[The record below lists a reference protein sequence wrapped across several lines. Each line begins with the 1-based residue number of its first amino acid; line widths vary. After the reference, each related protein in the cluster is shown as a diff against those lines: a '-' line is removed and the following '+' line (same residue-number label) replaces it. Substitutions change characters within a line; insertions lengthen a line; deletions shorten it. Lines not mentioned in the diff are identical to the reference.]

1 SLRKQGRSLQIG
13 LTTSAEKG
21 EVAVPIDRMVTME
34 LQLIASLGMPASRY
48 PSMLQMVEA
57 KKLNPKA
64 MITETVG
71 LDGASRVLEEMTN
84 FQNVGVS
91 IIDRY

>member
-1 SLRKQGRSLQIG
+1 
-13 LTTSAEKG
+13 
-21 EVAVPIDRMVTME
+21 
-34 LQLIASLGMPASRY
+34 MPASRY

-64 MITETVG
+64 MITETVP

-91 IIDRY
+91 IINQY